1 MKGIFAYTFLDRNGN
16 SIASQNGQ
24 MPLMPASNMKLITGY
39 AAYRTLGKDFKFK
52 TSFTEEGSKLL
63 VSGDPTP
70 LLDGPAIRKI
80 MGEISGKKVNFNEI
94 EFNNPSIDSVN
105 YLPSWALED
114 RKYTYQSRITPFSVN
129 EGSVPKGKGSP
140 DISRLVNPHGS
151 EHRPSRNPMKLLES
165 AIMSA
170 ALSVSREEASNNA
183 QDQAIH
189 WESLADIISHMETVS
204 CNFSAEILQKY
215 MGHNFTGKKG
225 SWRNGTKAI
234 LNFLNKL
241 NLDTEGITIA
251 DGSGLSRMNLLKTD
265 LLASLV
271 HAIRENEDSEFLKL
285 LPSPGAGTLQK
296 RLSDL
301 SNLSI
306 HAKTG
311 SIGYC
316 ASLTGYMEK
325 SEISFS
331 IIINNSTDPGQDLPV
346 QIDAFLTEMVKKL

>member
-1 MKGIFAYTFLDRNGN
+1 MKGIFAYTFLDRYGN
-16 SIASQNGQ
+16 TIASQNGQ
-24 MPLMPASNMKLITGY
+24 MPLMPASNMKLVTGY
-39 AAYRTLGKDFKFK
+39 AAYRTFGKDFKFK
-52 TSFTEEGSKLL
+52 TTFTDEGSKLS

-70 LLDGPAIRKI
+70 LLDGPTISKI
-80 MGEISGKKVNFNEI
+80 IGEISGKNVNFTEI
-94 EFNNPSIDSVN
+94 AFSNSPIDSMS
-105 YLPSWALED
+105 YLPSWELED
-114 RKYTYQSRITPFSVN
+114 RKYTYQSRVTPFSVN
-129 EGSVPKGKGSP
+129 EGSVPRGKGSP

-170 ALSVSREEASNNA
+170 ALSVSREDTGNVQNR
-183 QDQAIH
+183 AIH
-189 WESLADIISHMETVS
+189 SESLADVISHMETVS

-215 MGHNFTGKKG
+215 MGHSSTGKKG
-225 SWRNGTKAI
+225 NWRNGTKAI

-241 NLDTEGITIA
+241 NLDTEGIAIA

-265 LLASLV
+265 LLASLI
-271 HAIRENEDSEFLKL
+271 HKIMENKDNEFLQL
-285 LPSPGAGTLQK
+285 LPSPGTGTLQK
-296 RLSDL
+296 RLLDL
-301 SNLSI
+301 SNLGI

-316 ASLTGYMEK
+316 ASLTGFMGK

-346 QIDAFLTEMVKKL
+346 QIDAFLNEMVKKL